1 MYGGNAVLLSKEES
15 MRNHVILVALVALIM
30 VLSGFQ
36 AFAADQEMGGGLTDV
51 SGLYEEDGVLTFSPY
66 LGFDVNEERL
76 RDQVGIAAGYG
87 RSIFGVAFDMMLIR
101 DDKYTPSEPYM
112 FGHRFRMNEGIVE
125 VTPRPLFARIG
136 RINHSDDV
144 DTPYSLFISSADIP
158 AVMAE
163 IGYDDGFF
171 FYKSRWISLTRNW
184 DVYADDT
191 PLYLPDPNSNDFVE
205 PAADANIPTDR
216 GANYKSYGFQ
226 LGDVRFGV
234 QESVVYINQEFY
246 PEYFFSPLPM
256 YFTQLVNSSEGKPW
270 TQQRNEN
277 SIIGL
282 FLDWTRPESYAYG
295 QFLMDDVNLNSLAPG
310 VELTQPNK
318 LAWSVGGHYDF
329 DFGTLG
335 LYHAGATKFTFQSIP
350 YDGDEYRYQYTYYP
364 TVRFERDGEPSTF
377 WYYDNYIG
385 YKYGENNLALMLTY
399 DRSFPAFDLGSSLEY
414 TVSGSKSP
422 ANPWHEDDDHP
433 GESLILDDPELEH
446 RVRLSADITR
456 SINNWDLTAAGSIGY
471 LWNELRLR
479 EVEDP
484 PSGGPE
490 PEIFRPVGEDYL
502 TASLFL
508 GGRYSLEIT
517 EDDTW
522 RTILAEPPEELDE
535 NGQPLGTGP
544 PEYEITEVTYE
555 IDGRTRQFA
564 LAGRLEIEEGTQFTS
579 REELEAYIADK
590 QQVLTNQRVLSE
602 DSTLSYSIRRRE
614 GETDA
619 VIIDVDAID
628 TWNLI
633 ALPYP
638 EYDSNEGL
646 LLSIRARDYNF
657 FGTMEELKV
666 NFNYRNKIGE
676 NDQLSGDEVWS
687 VYTQFDWP
695 FQWQG
700 YDWKWSFS
708 QDFELDSFSDME
720 YELDNRLD
728 YDFLM
733 GRRTYTASY
742 SQSYNYLTD
751 DDEGDGYYLTS
762 GLSLGTG
769 IPTGWELPVLGELS
783 YSPSLFTNVDYKL
796 GEEVSEA
803 RRGIEFGFRQGMSA
817 GRVDWIGNFREGLK
831 GTISNSNSI
840 NMYTG
845 NPDRTLDASLAG
857 YLELDPFAF
866 SGRGL
871 IKAGIDDTD
880 YADGAPLR
888 GILDDRFEG
897 KVGAYLNTDVTLK
910 VWTIGNFVEGQGSG
924 FVDVGAIH
932 DFETDFDLSED
943 VHASAGIEAIG
954 FPLFARSLYMRIS
967 VGFDL
972 KRVLLDRALD
982 QREIFIGFGHH
993 Y

>member
-1 MYGGNAVLLSKEES
+1 
-15 MRNHVILVALVALIM
+15 MRNYVAFGALIALIS
-30 VLSGFQ
+30 VLFPSPG
-36 AFAADQEMGGGLTDV
+36 AAADQEMGGGLTDV
-51 SGLYEEDGVLTFSPY
+51 SGLFEEDGVLTFSPY
-66 LGFDVNEERL
+66 LGFDVNEERA
-76 RDQVGIAAGYG
+76 RDQVGVAAGYG
-87 RSIFGVAFDMMLIR
+87 SGVFGVAFDVMLIR

-125 VTPRPLFARIG
+125 VAPRPLFARAG
-136 RINHSDDV
+136 RINHADDV
-144 DTPYSLFISSADIP
+144 HTPYSLFISSADRP
-158 AVMAE
+158 AVTAE

-184 DVYADDT
+184 DYDREDNAA
-191 PLYLPDPNSNDFVE
+191 LLLPDPDSSGFVP
-205 PAADANIPTDR
+205 PANTAEVPRDR

-234 QESVVYINQEFY
+234 QESIVYINQEFY

-256 YFTQLVNSSEGKPW
+256 YFTQLVNSTEGKPW
-270 TQQRNEN
+270 TQIANEN
-277 SIIGL
+277 SIIG
-282 FLDWTRPESYAYG
+282 FYLDWTRPTSYAYA
-295 QFLMDDVNLNSLAPG
+295 QFLIDDINLNALAPD

-318 LAWSVGGHYDF
+318 LAWSLGGRYDF
-329 DFGTLG
+329 DFGTMG
-335 LYHAGATKFTFQSIP
+335 VYHAGATKFLFEAVD
-350 YDGDEYRYQYTYYP
+350 YGDEQYLYQYTYYP
-364 TVRFERDGEPSTF
+364 TVRFERDGEPNTF

-414 TVSGSKSP
+414 VVSGSKSP
-422 ANPWHEDDDHP
+422 ANPWHEDDGHP
-433 GESLILDDPELEH
+433 GETQLLDDPELEH
-446 RVRLSADITR
+446 RIRLSGEVTR
-456 SINNWDLTAAGSIGY
+456 SIDNWDLTAAAGVGY
-471 LWNELRLR
+471 VWNELRLR

-490 PEIFRPVGEDYL
+490 PEIFKPVGEDYL

-522 RTILAEPPEELDE
+522 RTILADPPEELDE
-535 NGQPLGTGP
+535 EDGRPLSTDRAR
-544 PEYEITEVTYE
+544 YEITEVNYD
-555 IDGRTRQFA
+555 IDGRTREFA
-564 LAGRLEIEEGTQFTS
+564 LAGRLDIEEGTQFAS
-579 REELEAYIADK
+579 RDELESYIADR
-590 QQVLTNQRVLSE
+590 QQVLTNQRVLSDE
-602 DSTLSYSIRRRE
+602 STLSYTVRRRE
-614 GETDA
+614 DKPDA
-619 VIIDVDAID
+619 VVIEVDAVD

-638 EYDSNEGL
+638 EYDSNDGL
-646 LLSIRARDYNF
+646 LLSVRARDYNF

-666 NFNYRNKIGE
+666 NFNYRNKIGDD
-676 NDQLSGDEVWS
+676 DQLSGDEVWS

-700 YDWKWSFS
+700 RDWKWNFS
-708 QDFELDSFSDME
+708 QDFELESIDDME
-720 YELDNRLD
+720 YELNNSLD

-733 GRRTYTASY
+733 GRRTYTATY

-769 IPTGWELPVLGELS
+769 IPTGWALPVLGELT
-783 YSPSLFTNVDYKL
+783 YSPGVFTDVDYKL
-796 GEEVSEA
+796 GEKISEA
-803 RRGIEFGFRQGMSA
+803 RRGIEFGFRQGLSA
-817 GRVDWIGNFREGLK
+817 GRVDWIGNFREGMK
-831 GTISNSNSI
+831 GSISNSNTI

-871 IKAGIDDTD
+871 IKAGLDDTD
-880 YADGAPLR
+880 YADGGPLR

-897 KVGAYLNTDVTLK
+897 KAGAYLNADATLK

-924 FVDVGAIH
+924 FIDVGAIH

-943 VHASAGIEAIG
+943 VHASGGIEAIG

-972 KRVLLDRALD
+972 KRVLLDRAFD
-982 QREIFIGFGHH
+982 QREIFIGFGH
-993 Y
+993 